1 MWNSPSVRACMCRHL
16 FVWDLRIHWH
26 HFDCYGS
33 FHVDTLVLRSNS
45 LCHPEDA
52 VNHWEA
58 KGLFHL
64 CLPSHICYPL
74 LWHSQYDLLT
84 TQIWLLPRNQEVDVL
99 GLHVAH
105 TSAES
110 TDLQLEKQWDE
121 KSFDEI
127 MVKKIGLTYLLTV
140 LRRHGVFGH
149 CSTELYLNLTIDQT
163 FCISQHEHI

>member
-1 MWNSPSVRACMCRHL
+1 MWDSRGVRACMCRHL
-16 FVWDLRIHWH
+16 FVWDLCIHWH

-33 FHVDTLVLRSNS
+33 FCVDTLVLHSNS

-84 TQIWLLPRNQEVDVL
+84 TQIWLLPRNQEADVL

-110 TDLQLEKQWDE
+110 TDLQLAKQWDE
-121 KSFDEI
+121 KSFDENMAKKSGFAYILTCWEAMWYIFTVWPNSNVI
-127 MVKKIGLTYLLTV
+127 MM
-140 LRRHGVFGH
+140 
-149 CSTELYLNLTIDQT
+149 N
-163 FCISQHEHI
+163 

>member
-1 MWNSPSVRACMCRHL
+1 MCRHL

-33 FHVDTLVLRSNS
+33 FCVDSLVLHSNS

-74 LWHSQYDLLT
+74 LWHSKHDLLT
-84 TQIWLLPRNQEVDVL
+84 TQIWLLPRNQEADVL

-110 TDLQLEKQWDE
+110 TDLQLAKQWDE
-121 KSFDEI
+121 KSFVKSMAKKSGFTCI
-127 MVKKIGLTYLLTV
+127 LTMVKMQVILIHCQTEHYFNLIVVKIVY
-140 LRRHGVFGH
+140 
-149 CSTELYLNLTIDQT
+149 
-163 FCISQHEHI
+163 ISWY